1 MFDVVILAGGKGKR
15 IQKLSKKYP
24 KPYIHYNGKPFINY
38 LINNIAKYNISN
50 IFILAGYK
58 GKYIYRKYN
67 NKFQNLVK
75 IKCLIETTPRDT
87 GGALYKLKNKIKNDF
102 IVINGDTFFDVDYFK
117 IFNKWKKIKSKKNIN
132 SLLILK
138 KIKKVVKL
146 KNINIKNK
154 KIFFGKKNYLING
167 GIYFFKKKFIKKI
180 INKKISLENYYISKE
195 IKKSRVEGHL
205 DNSFFIDIGTPK
217 DFMLSQNKIISQ
229 TTKPAAFF
237 DRDNVLI
244 HDRGYVYK
252 KKDLKFKNGVINAL
266 KYLIKKNYY
275 IFIVTNQAGI
285 GKKKFSLD
293 QFINFQKFI
302 KFNLLKKKITLDDI
316 KFCPH
321 HPDAIISK
329 YKINCKCRKPGNLM
343 IQVLKKNWNIK
354 ISKSFMIGDKM
365 SDEIAA
371 KKSNLYFEYGQNNLL
386 KQVTKIYK
394 EL

>member
-75 IKCLIETTPRDT
+75 IKCLIETTPKDT

-132 SLLILK
+132 ALLILK
-138 KIKKVVKL
+138 KIRKVVKL

-180 INKKISLENYYISKE
+180 INKRISLENYYISEE

-205 DNSFFIDIGTPK
+205 DNNFFIDIGTPK
-217 DFMLSQNKIISQ
+217 DFMLSKNKIISQ

-244 HDRGYVYK
+244 HDSGYVYK

-302 KFNLLKKKITLDDI
+302 KFNLLKKKITVDDI

-329 YKINCKCRKPGNLM
+329 YKVYCKCRKPGNLM
-343 IQVLKKNWNIK
+343 I
-354 ISKSFMIGDKM
+354 
-365 SDEIAA
+365 
-371 KKSNLYFEYGQNNLL
+371 
-386 KQVTKIYK
+386 
-394 EL
+394 